1 MYNSARKHWRLE
13 SLNFFWV
20 NSRSWFF
27 NNLNRCHLEAQGI
40 FFSNIL
46 RTIGR
51 ENSQKLP
58 CNVASL
64 NSRRDLH
71 RLASSYQTLTAV
83 YRRRPFL
90 CRTQSMQTGLEEYA
104 SLQSR
109 DNPNSDIDPSI
120 DSEDEFLSQP
130 HTSEQVYLY
139 IYLIFLAMLFF
150 SIW

>member
-1 MYNSARKHWRLE
+1 MYNSARKHWRLGT
-13 SLNFFWV
+13 LNFFLL
-20 NSRSWFF
+20 NSWSWFCH
-27 NNLNRCHLEAQGI
+27 NLNRCHLEAQGI
-40 FFSNIL
+40 FFSNTL
-46 RTIGR
+46 RTLGR

-64 NSRRDLH
+64 HSRRDLH
-71 RLASSYQTLTAV
+71 VLASSYQTLTAM
-83 YRRRPFL
+83 YRRRLFF

-104 SLQSR
+104 SLQSG
-109 DNPNSDIDPSI
+109 DNPNNDIDPSI
-120 DSEDEFLSQP
+120 DSEDEILSQP